1 MAGADT
7 SPGMTSAVRG
17 RLAMA
22 RSQPLSGYL
31 VIVTDAEPDL
41 LVSATEVAR
50 TVTVEGLGTERG
62 AV

>member
-1 MAGADT
+1 M
-7 SPGMTSAVRG
+7 SE

-22 RSQPLSGYL
+22 RSQQRADYL
-31 VIVTDAEPDL
+31 VIVTAAEPDL
-41 LVSATEVAR
+41 LASATDVAR